1 MATHADEEPSKLSI
15 AMTWTAVA
23 IVVVL
28 VALGFAWYGASWQV
42 RERFWSDVFGRLSG
56 PMTLRFYLQPTLA
69 FVAALKDGIKDA
81 RLGHKAFF
89 WSAIS
94 DPTLQRGRLRE
105 GLMATSQMILIGLA
119 IDTIYQFRV
128 FERFYPVEAV
138 LMVVM
143 LAVIP
148 YFVFRWVVEHVARR
162 TLTRSGVA
170 S

>member
-1 MATHADEEPSKLSI
+1 MAARVEDAPSKLSI

-23 IVVVL
+23 IVVLLL
-28 VALGFAWYGASWQV
+28 VFGFTWYGASWQV
-42 RERFWSDVFGRLSG
+42 HERFWSDVFGRLSG

-89 WSAIS
+89 WFAVS
-94 DPTLQRGRLRE
+94 DPALQRGRLRE
-105 GLMATSQMILIGLA
+105 GLIATSRMILIGLA
-119 IDTIYQFRV
+119 IDTIYQLRV
-128 FERFYPVEAV
+128 LERFYPVEAV
-138 LMVVM
+138 LIVMM

-148 YFVFRWVVEHVARR
+148 YFVFRWVVEHVVRWWFSRR
-162 TLTRSGVA
+162 PIA